1 MTTSSLLRRGPE
13 HLTTLREGLR
23 SWLVEKEYHSVAQLR
38 GSMAVGNV
46 PDNAHLPPLVAWLK
60 DEHAMGHGHAN
71 ALVAYYLAKR

>member
-46 PDNAHLPPLVAWLK
+46 PDPDAYERANYLRVLRSWNPPNELTTRPQLP
-60 DEHAMGHGHAN
+60 
-71 ALVAYYLAKR
+71 